1 MYLGPC
7 VQDQVLHSAQ
17 TAAGATD
24 PQGLGGHA
32 FCDAPAASSTHI
44 QGRILLAVEDTP
56 LLTPPAA
63 SSTHIQ
69 GRILLAVQWRI
80 RLFRRPCS

>member
-32 FCDAPAASSTHI
+32 SCDAPAASSTHI

-56 LLTPPAA
+56 LVTP
-63 SSTHIQ
+63 Q
-69 GRILLAVQWRI
+69 
-80 RLFRRPCS
+80 